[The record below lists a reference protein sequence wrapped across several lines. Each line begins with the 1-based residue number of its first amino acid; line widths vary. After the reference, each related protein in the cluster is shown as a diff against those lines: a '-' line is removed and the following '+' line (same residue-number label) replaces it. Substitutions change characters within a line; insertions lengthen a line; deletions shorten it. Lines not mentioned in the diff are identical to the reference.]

1 MSEDS
6 SNKKPKGFKAAKEKA
21 EQIIGNEEKLSKL
34 LNDGQKKA
42 KEKQEKLK
50 SVWNDFQALFRLI
63 KAWWKKEYNAVPWK
77 TILYAIAAVF
87 YFVNPF
93 DVVPDFIPA
102 LGLLDDITLI
112 TFVIN
117 SLKKDIEAFLNWESG
132 KAKEESET
140 T

>member
-1 MSEDS
+1 MEADQ

-21 EQIIGNEEKLSKL
+21 EHIIGNEKKLSKL
-34 LNDGQKKA
+34 LSDGQKKA

-63 KAWWKKEYNAVPWK
+63 KAWWKKEYTSVPWK
-77 TILYAIAAVF
+77 TVLYAVAAVL

-93 DVVPDFIPA
+93 DVIPDFIPG

-117 SLKKDIEAFLNWESG
+117 SLKKDIEQFLNWESD
-132 KAKEESET
+132 KEKEGSENT
-140 T
+140 